1 MKRGQA
7 LFSRYPKLRFT
18 KNKMNFQRVI
28 RKAKSCFHFF
38 KGEAKISYAQFGEDI
53 LIDYFFHHYLKK
65 QSPTYLDIGTNHPVS
80 GNNTYLF
87 YLRNCFGVCIEPDPV
102 LYREILSKRS
112 KAIVLN
118 AGVGIGNEKEGILY
132 TFAEPYTGWNTFSKE
147 EAINRQKET
156 GITYKESEKIPFLSI
171 NEIMEKYFKPCP
183 DFVSIDVEGLD
194 FAILQTLDFNK
205 FKPAVF
211 CVETMS
217 FSVSNKS
224 EKSSD
229 IIGLLLANGYLSYAD
244 THINTIFV
252 RKDILNK

>member
-1 MKRGQA
+1 
-7 LFSRYPKLRFT
+7 
-18 KNKMNFQRVI
+18 MNVQRVI
-28 RKAKSCFHFF
+28 RKAKSCSHFF

-53 LIDYFFHHYLKK
+53 LVDYFFQHYLKNPN
-65 QSPTYLDIGTNHPVS
+65 PTYLDIGTNHPVN

-102 LYREILSKRS
+102 LYKEILSKRS
-112 KAIVLN
+112 KANVLN
-118 AGVGIGNEKEGILY
+118 AGVGIGKETEGTLY
-132 TFAEPYTGWNTFSKE
+132 TFPEPYTGWNTFSKE

-156 GITYKESEKIPFLSI
+156 GINYAESAKIPFLSI
-171 NEIMEKYFKPCP
+171 NDVIEKYFKPCP

-194 FAILQTLDFNK
+194 FAILQTLDFNR

-217 FSVSNKS
+217 FSVSNNA
-224 EKSSD
+224 EKCSD
-229 IIGLLLANGYLSYAD
+229 IIGLLSAKGYLSYAD

-252 RKDILNK
+252 RKDILNQ